1 LAEVA
6 VAFEMVRACSVAD
19 VPAVAFVRCSD
30 GHFRWRKFGSRLCG
44 EEVHAVGN
52 NVVERNLITI
62 LLDLLQ
68 DSSAQWFVGRRFQH
82 GEKIEFVE
90 LFFSQ
95 LFEFEHLQSRF
106 ASIHQ
111 MHELFPFVLSETYA
125 VVTVGK
131 YVRFF
136 NEKKAESCHFLF
148 LTVVCNLCS
157 ETAPTEFDKSVGGK
171 RGHYH
176 HFLLLFAYFRDCSQ

>member
-1 LAEVA
+1 VELCRRGIVLRCWLGWLSLLKLCVLAALPTFLQWLLYGVQMDIFVGENSA
-6 VAFEMVRACSVAD
+6 V
-19 VPAVAFVRCSD
+19 
-30 GHFRWRKFGSRLCG
+30 GLCG

-82 GEKIEFVE
+82 GEKNKFVE

-111 MHELFPFVLSETYA
+111 MYELFPFVLSETYA
-125 VVTVGK
+125 VVTVSK

-136 NEKKAESCHFLF
+136 
-148 LTVVCNLCS
+148 
-157 ETAPTEFDKSVGGK
+157 
-171 RGHYH
+171 
-176 HFLLLFAYFRDCSQ
+176 